1 MRTSSGTSGLPNRA
15 GRARI
20 AERRCR
26 IRGHFA
32 SIVEQD
38 YNLSLMFF
46 DKNGILDI
54 DGMLEENESFRKVM
68 EDGIVT
74 EDEIKSLSDN
84 VVSVLHDIEARFSD
98 EQQAEVRSLMVEACA
113 LFAAWHYH
121 SVQSLNNE

>member
-1 MRTSSGTSGLPNRA
+1 
-15 GRARI
+15 
-20 AERRCR
+20 
-26 IRGHFA
+26 
-32 SIVEQD
+32 
-38 YNLSLMFF
+38 MFF

-98 EQQAEVRSLMVEACA
+98 E
-113 LFAAWHYH
+113 
-121 SVQSLNNE
+121 